1 MIDTK
6 YINKWLAM
14 GSVRSL
20 DLPRRWKRQELFQEM
35 GASVLCSSKV
45 LSHKYLLVSTV
56 LVEKTLLKNSAL
68 SSHEKT

>member
-6 YINKWLAM
+6 YINKWLDM
-14 GSVRSL
+14 GSVGSL
-20 DLPRRWKRQELFQEM
+20 DPPRRWKREELFQEI
-35 GASVLCSSKV
+35 GGSVLCSSKV
-45 LSHKYLLVSTV
+45 LRHKYLLVSTV